1 MTPDFADL
9 VAQMRTGDGRT
20 GSDPAPLLG
29 LAIDRAVVSDALRL
43 ATTAHR
49 GQLRADHTAYLAH
62 PIRVARLAATWDE
75 NPDQD
80 IVAAALLHDVVEDSD
95 TPLDRITSQFGTRV
109 ASIVDAVSAASPSP
123 AETREQR
130 RERKLAKLAR
140 LEDTDR
146 GTLLVH
152 ACDVLD
158 NTISWRYLRPTDAAW
173 SKIPRWMFQLHQY
186 QLGLLDPHYPQ
197 IAGLFRD
204 ELAFQKSRG
213 LTTGSWD
220 TP

>member
-1 MTPDFADL
+1 MTPEFANL
-9 VAQMRTGDGRT
+9 VVQMRAGDGRT
-20 GSDPAPLLG
+20 GSDAAPLLR

-49 GQLRADHTAYLAH
+49 GQLRADDTAYLAH

-75 NPDQD
+75 KPDQD

-95 TPLDRITSQFGTRV
+95 TPLDRITRQFGTRV
-109 ASIVDAVSAASPSP
+109 AAIVDAVSAASPSP

-140 LEDTDR
+140 LKNADP

-173 SKIPRWMFQLHQY
+173 SKIPRWMFQLYQY
-186 QLGLLDPHYPQ
+186 QLSLLDPHYPE
-197 IAGLFRD
+197 IAGLLRD
-204 ELAFQKSRG
+204 ELTFQESRG
-213 LTTGSWD
+213 LATGSWD